1 MGFIKRHLKYV
12 IKLNSG
18 SFDLPINSKETF
30 DDGSTVL
37 TLDGLRS
44 VASIQTVQ
52 GGLSPFVGRGLIQ
65 LWGMKPSDMAK
76 LSTLGFDIARIN
88 KNALWVFAYNGDD
101 SSNATQVFAG
111 TIQTARL
118 NYNAMPDVLLE
129 LDCYGAGDQQLQATP
144 GTSVPQSGDVAGM
157 LQGICADC
165 DPPVTFVN
173 KGVSAKLA
181 NHAVGGSAFDQIHDI
196 CSAASSVAYKL
207 EGGVLTIWNANE
219 NIDGVTVDTG
229 PDLGMIGYPE
239 YSMMGF
245 DIATQFNPEIQVGRL
260 LNLKESKAPNAVPV
274 PGIPSSN
281 LFIRMVEHELSSE
294 MPDGPWFTHAHL
306 AAAGVT
312 ARS

>member
-1 MGFIKRHLKYV
+1 MGFVKRHLKYV

-65 LWGMKPSDMAK
+65 LWGMKPSNMAK
-76 LSTLGFDIARIN
+76 LSTLGFDIARMG

-129 LDCYGAGDQQLQATP
+129 LDCYGAGDQQTQAIP
-144 GTSVPQSGDVAGM
+144 GTSVQGDGDVATM
-157 LQGICADC
+157 LQGICAAC
-165 DPPVTFVN
+165 NPPVTFVN
-173 KGVSAKLA
+173 KGVTAKLV
-181 NHAVGGSAFDQIHDI
+181 NHAVGGSAFDQIDDI
-196 CSAASSVAYKL
+196 CRAAPGIAYTL
-207 EGGVLTIWNANE
+207 QGGVLTIWNANE
-219 NIDGVTVDTG
+219 TIDGVSVDTG
-229 PDLGMIGYPE
+229 PDLGMVGYPE
-239 YSMMGF
+239 YNRMGF
-245 DIATQFNPEIQVGRL
+245 DITTQFNPEVQVGRF
-260 LNLKESKAPNAVPV
+260 LNLKASQAPNAVSV

-281 LFIRMVEHELSSE
+281 LFILMAEHELSSE
-294 MPDGPWFTHAHL
+294 MPDGPWFTHAHVS
-306 AAAGVT
+306 AAGVT